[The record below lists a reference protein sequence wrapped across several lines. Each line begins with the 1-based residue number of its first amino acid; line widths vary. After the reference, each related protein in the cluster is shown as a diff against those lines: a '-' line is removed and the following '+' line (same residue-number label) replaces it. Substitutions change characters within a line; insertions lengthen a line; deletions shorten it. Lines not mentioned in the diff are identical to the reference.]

1 MKPVIYQIFVR
12 LFGNKKAGVQIY
24 GTKEENGCGKF
35 DDINNDALHSL
46 KYLGITHIW
55 YTGVIEHAVAADY
68 SRFGIENDYP
78 EIVKGRAGS
87 PYAIKDYYDVNP
99 DLANDVANRM
109 AEFEWLI
116 KRTHAA
122 GMKVIMDFVPNH
134 VARAYRS
141 DTRPLGDPDDFGIN
155 DHGGKAFSIDNDFY
169 YLPGEELKLPQELYE
184 KATIT
189 EYRKNPQKYRE
200 FPARVTGNDCF
211 RADPGSGDWY
221 ETVKLNYGVDYL
233 NGGQK
238 HFSGIPPL
246 WEKMKSVI
254 IYWAKKKVDG
264 FRVDM
269 AEMVPVEFWAWVIAS
284 VKKQHPELLFIA
296 EIYQPGMYRDFIE
309 TGGFDYLYDKIDFY
323 EAARDVIENKA
334 GTQSFTRCWQR
345 IGDLEKYMLRFLEN
359 HDEQRIASRFF
370 AGDPW
375 KAIPAM
381 VLAATM
387 NSGPLLLYFG
397 QEVGEPAEGNSGFS
411 GDDGRTS
418 IFDYWGVPNHQKWMS
433 EGEFNGKSL
442 LPHMS
447 ALRKNYAGIIR
458 LCTVY
463 MLFNDKGFYD
473 LMWVNQHLNDQSSA
487 RIYAYLRYNDNE
499 KAIVILN
506 FGNTFITRTHL
517 FIPDDAFSAMGMSSN
532 LTVTKKIVFPEG
544 NKGSLTG
551 QANVPGTFFFD
562 ISPFTAMVMF
572 LGHCQ

>member
-12 LFGNKKAGVQIY
+12 LFGNKKAGMQIN

-35 DDINNDALHSL
+35 DDISNAALNSL
-46 KYLGITHIW
+46 KQLGVTHIW
-55 YTGVIEHAVAADY
+55 YTGAIEHAVAADY

-109 AEFEWLI
+109 AEFEGLI
-116 KRTHAA
+116 KRTHSA

-141 DTRPLGDPDDFGIN
+141 DAKPVDDAEEFGIN
-155 DHGGKAFSIDNDFY
+155 DQRGQAFSIYNDFY
-169 YLPGEELKLPQELYE
+169 YLPGEELKLPPEIYD
-184 KATIT
+184 KAAIT

-200 FPARVTGNDCF
+200 FPAKVTGNDCF

-238 HFSGIPPL
+238 HFGSIPPL
-246 WEKMKSVI
+246 WEKMRSVI
-254 IYWAKKKVDG
+254 LYWAKKKVDG

-284 VKKQHPELLFIA
+284 VKRQHPDLLFIA
-296 EIYQPGMYRDFIE
+296 EIYQPVMYRDFIE

-323 EAARDVIENKA
+323 EAVRDVIENKD

-345 IGDLEKYMLRFLEN
+345 LGDLEKYMLRFLEN

-375 KAIPAM
+375 KAIPGM

-411 GDDGRTS
+411 GDDGRTT
-418 IFDYWGVPNHQKWMS
+418 IFDYWGVPNHQKWMNG
-433 EGEFNGKSL
+433 GEFDGKPL
-442 LPHMS
+442 LPHLLE
-447 ALRKNYAGIIR
+447 LRKNYAGIIR
-458 LCTVY
+458 LCTDH
-463 MLFNDKGFYD
+463 MLFSDKGFYD
-473 LMWVNQHLNDQSSA
+473 LMWVNQHLNDQSPA

-499 KAIVILN
+499 KALVILN
-506 FGNTFITRTHL
+506 FGNNLYSRTQL
-517 FIPDDAFSAMGMSSN
+517 FIPDDALSAMGMTSN
-532 LTVTKKIVFPEG
+532 FTITKKIVFPEG
-544 NKGSLTG
+544 NDGSL
-551 QANVPGTFFFD
+551 ADHAKVPGKLFIEIF
-562 ISPFTAMVMF
+562 PRTAMVLI
-572 LGHCQ
+572 LGHCR